1 MKHVRKNELVRRFL
15 SLCCLVFCRNSEV
28 FMAVFLK
35 NINHRDEMLELG
47 ILIDAKNH
55 VFLARQILNGFFKFL
70 RRHALAVPI
79 ENSGVINLHQSGIVV
94 CRYLRPCLGS
104 RQ

>member
-47 ILIDAKNH
+47 ILVDAKND
-55 VFLARQILNGFFKFL
+55 VFLPRQVLDRFIKLL
-70 RRHALAVPI
+70 RRHGLTVPI

-94 CRYLRPCLGS
+94 CRYLCPCL
-104 RQ
+104 